1 MRRHDAEHG
10 RASSHDGLRLASAVV
25 AFVVLSLP
33 GIERQPA
40 WRMIRR
46 ARDPDPIQEFRK
58 EYPQHCAKLIECYN
72 NLLIEGKTTRFLP
85 KNAANLREVAEKAK
99 AGERVDIPVN
109 EDITEWEIRG
119 AQGSLSYERRV
130 RNGQITIVDVV
141 APKMSF
147 KVEKRADTKSF
158 VVQKLWDDQ
167 SNDMEVLRH
176 DIWEMCPG
184 VSLPYALAGTPI
196 SSLLKDKMYKFSVPK
211 PADAGDRNHV
221 QVDWVKTSADGGNM
235 RMGYFRFAKNKSYVL
250 TEYEHRFNLGPDDIA
265 AGRPKLTSHWTLEY
279 TEKVGEVPL
288 LKKIDVWRTT
298 PQGVQFHER
307 MIEILRIER
316 AKIPE
321 SDFTF
326 ERFGLRTS

>member
-33 GIERQPA
+33 GIGASAGSADDPK
-40 WRMIRR
+40 

-72 NLLIEGKTTRFLP
+72 NLLIKGRTTRFLP
-85 KNAANLREVAEKAK
+85 KNGANAREVAEKAK

-119 AQGSLSYERRV
+119 GHGCLSYERRV
-130 RNGQITIVDVV
+130 RNGQFTIVNVV

-147 KVEKRADTKSF
+147 KVEKRADSKSF
-158 VVQKLWDDQ
+158 VVRELWDDQ

-184 VSLPYALAGTPI
+184 VSAPYAERGIPI
-196 SSLLKDKMYKFSVPK
+196 NSLLDNKTYKFSVPK
-211 PADAGDRNHV
+211 PAAAGDRNHV

-235 RMGYFRFAKNKSYVL
+235 RKGYFRFAKNMSYVL
-250 TEYEHRFNLGPDDIA
+250 TEYENRPGLGPDDIA
-265 AGRPKLTSHWTLEY
+265 AGRPKFTDHWMLEY
-279 TEKVGEVPL
+279 SEIVGEVPL
-288 LKKIDVWRTT
+288 LKKIDVWRANER
-298 PQGVQFHER
+298 GVLFHER
-307 MIEILRIER
+307 AIEILRIER